1 MTIINILEDGTTY
14 PPVENKDLVIKLA
27 QGQIS
32 IGAFDQ
38 GRFINEIE
46 SYLHEPANAPDL
58 KADVIAYITAEMP
71 GLFARKDSVH
81 VICPPAISAKAS
93 WKREEFFQLRISPD
107 MPL

>member
-14 PPVENKDLVIKLA
+14 PPVENRDLVIKLA

-58 KADVIAYITAEMP
+58 KADIIAYITAEMP

-93 WKREEFFQLRISPD
+93 WEREDFLQPRTSPD
-107 MPL
+107 LPL